1 MSVAESTITLANE
14 QDAAL
19 LPVPADRVSIRPGE
33 LRDVAFMDALQQK
46 QTHAVGWM
54 PTKQFEGK
62 IEAGHVLVAQDLT
75 GRAVGY
81 CIGSDRYF
89 KRDDVG
95 IIYQMNVEPG
105 RQRGLVGAT
114 LLKAQFE
121 RSAYGCRLYCCWCAQ
136 DLPANRFWES
146 MGFVPLAVRAGSDKK
161 RRTHIFWQKR
171 ITSGDDGVGGTPWW
185 FPSKTDGGALR
196 AGRLAIPIPPG
207 VHWSE
212 ARPLRVAE
220 DEAKALPAPRRKRVR
235 KEAQPKV
242 LETASNGLSFS
253 IPKPGAAGVTEAAAE
268 LLKPKKP
275 KVDPRHVAAAR
286 ELRDRYLEQINHP
299 DHAHLLVAEAKY
311 DVARRLGA
319 AGEGP
324 MRIEDRVVPALPAA
338 A

>member
-1 MSVAESTITLANE
+1 MSLAKQTIVRVENTPP
-14 QDAAL
+14 AL
-19 LPVPADRVSIRPGE
+19 PALPVPGAPVAVRPGE
-33 LRDVAFMDALQQK
+33 LRDVAFMDRLQK
-46 QTHAVGWM
+46 LHGDAVGWM
-54 PTKQFEGK
+54 PITQFEGK

-75 GRAVGY
+75 GRAIGY

-114 LLKAQFE
+114 LLRAQFE

-171 ITSGDDGVGGTPWW
+171 ITSGDDVTPWW

-220 DEAKALPAPRRKRVR
+220 DEANLLPAPKRKRVR

-242 LETASNGLSFS
+242 LETASNGLAFS
-253 IPKPGAAGVTEAAAE
+253 IPKPGAAGGTEAAAE
-268 LLKPKKP
+268 PREPRKP